1 MSSLSL
7 QWLAVGTLSGH
18 AVLLLLFTAIV
29 FAVFI
34 WDRFEI
40 GSVCLWILI
49 VLPALFF
56 MFPHPQVQPYR
67 FFAGFGHPALIA
79 ICALMVLGHA
89 LVLTGALAP
98 AARRLAWLLERS
110 PALALLAVLVG
121 AAAASGIMNDTPV
134 VVLLI
139 PLLVAALQRAG
150 RAPGSMLMPMNFAV
164 LIGGMATTIGTSTNL
179 IVVSLAAD
187 LGAASFAVFD
197 YFALVAVAAV
207 PALLY
212 LWLVAPWLLRHVQ
225 PAAEAQSLP
234 VFEAELRVQ
243 AETWLD
249 GAELREVLKRAG
261 ARMPLRQVRRAT
273 GQHIAPLPT
282 VVLAAGDKLIVQD
295 TAENLKEYEAR
306 LKAPLHS
313 HEHPVGV
320 DRDGGDDG
328 IEQALAAQL
337 VVTPESRLAGS
348 TVQRQ
353 RLADTYHLALIGLK
367 RARGGSETLHKG
379 LRELHVHAGDVLL
392 LQGSTEALQAVQRDG
407 FGLLLD
413 EKLALPR
420 QGKSIIALATM
431 AAVVVAASLG
441 GVPIALAAL
450 VGVLI
455 LLATRCVAWHD
466 VGSALSA
473 KVALLVAASLALGDA
488 LTATGG
494 TAFLAQSFL
503 QVVADLP
510 GAWVLAALMAMMGL
524 MTNFVSNNA
533 SAAIGTP
540 MAVQIALELGL
551 PPEPYVL
558 AVLFGCNLCYLTPMG
573 YQTNLL
579 VMNAGGYRFTDFTRV
594 GAPLFL
600 IMWASLSTL
609 LALRYGL

>member
-1 MSSLSL
+1 MNLTL
-7 QWLAVGTLSGH
+7 DALATGGLSGH
-18 AVLLLLFTAIV
+18 AVLLLAFTAIV

-40 GSVCLWILI
+40 GSVCLAILI
-49 VLPALFF
+49 VLPAVFF
-56 MFPHPQVQPYR
+56 VFPHPEVVPYR
-67 FFAGFGHPALIA
+67 FFEGFGHPALVA

-98 AARRLAWLLERS
+98 AARKLAWLLEKS
-110 PALALLAVLVG
+110 PAAALLIVLVG
-121 AAAASGIMNDTPV
+121 AAAASGVMNDTPV

-150 RAPGSMLMPMNFAV
+150 RAPGSMLMPMNYAV

-187 LGAASFAVFD
+187 LGAARFGMFEFFPVV
-197 YFALVAVAAV
+197 ALAAV
-207 PALLY
+207 PALLF
-212 LWLVAPWLLRHVQ
+212 LWLVAPLMLRHVKGD
-225 PAAEAQSLP
+225 EALGSQP

-243 AETWLD
+243 ADSWLD
-249 GAELREVLKRAG
+249 GAQLHEVLERAG
-261 ARMPLRQVRRAT
+261 SRMPLRQVRRA
-273 GQHIAPLPT
+273 GGIDIAPLPT
-282 VVLAAGDKLIVQD
+282 VKLAAGDKLIVQD

-313 HEHPVGV
+313 HEQEPAE
-320 DRDGGDDG
+320 DDDAPAA
-328 IEQALAAQL
+328 QTLAAQL
-337 VVTPESRLAGS
+337 VVAPDSALIGS
-348 TVQRQ
+348 TVRRERRAATYQR
-353 RLADTYHLALIGLK
+353 ALNGLR
-367 RARGGSETLHKG
+367 RASGGSQT
-379 LRELHVHAGDVLL
+379 LREDIADLQVRPGDVLL
-392 LQGSTEALQAVQRDG
+392 LQGSPEALQAVQRDG
-407 FGLLLD
+407 YGLMLD
-413 EKLALPR
+413 EKLSLPR
-420 QGKSIIALATM
+420 QDKSLIALATL
-431 AAVVVAASLG
+431 AGVVLAASLG
-441 GVPIALAAL
+441 GVPIALGAL
-450 VGVLI
+450 VGVLL
-455 LLATRCVAWHD
+455 LLATRCIAWHD

-494 TAFLAQSFL
+494 TAFLAQGFIALTAGWS
-503 QVVADLP
+503 
-510 GAWVLAALMAMMGL
+510 GAWVMAALMALMGL

-540 MAVQIALELGL
+540 LAVEIARSLGL

-579 VMNAGGYRFTDFTRV
+579 VMNAGGYRFGDFTRV

-600 IMWASLSTL
+600 IMWGGLSVL
-609 LALRYGL
+609 LAMRYGLA